1 MKITD
6 ETIDKLSNLCKL
18 EFDNESR
25 DEMKQDLERIVGFCE
40 QLNQLDTA
48 HVEPLIYMSDEVNNL
63 RDDVVKNM
71 ISKDDALKNAPSK
84 DTDYFKVPKFIEK

>member
-18 EFDNESR
+18 EFADDSR
-25 DEMKQDLERIVGFCE
+25 DEMKLDLERILGFCE
-40 QLNQLDTA
+40 QLNQLDTSD
-48 HVEPLIYMSDEVNNL
+48 VEPLIYMSEEVNNL
-63 RDDVVKNM
+63 REDVVKDM
-71 ISKDDALKNAPSK
+71 ISRDDALKNAPSK